1 MMISQTMPA
10 LPMVDAE
17 APVFDHGETEDKPI
31 PVPKASRM
39 SHNAAVTNAPA
50 ITAAQDT
57 PDAWASFL
65 AKLSANPDG
74 LLSMVDDPERSMLNS
89 STYDQS
95 SHLRRFSYRC
105 KVAR

>member
-1 MMISQTMPA
+1 
-10 LPMVDAE
+10 
-17 APVFDHGETEDKPI
+17 
-31 PVPKASRM
+31 M
-39 SHNAAVTNAPA
+39 SDNAAATNAPA

-89 STYDQS
+89 PTNDQS
-95 SHLRRFSYRC
+95 FHLRRLSYRC
-105 KVAR
+105 KVARKCQ